1 MDFWN
6 TSIPENFKQRNQIII
21 NQSESAQEKKY
32 YVNDPTFGKAHLDF
46 KKCILNILRLIIFYS
61 DEIIVVSGNCRMSFD
76 FFSGEVSHAA
86 GGIGAYMLIWTEMDN
101 MDKDSNGTDRTNSK
115 RSVFLSE
122 AR

>member
-1 MDFWN
+1 MEYKHPGKFQAKEPN
-6 TSIPENFKQRNQIII
+6 NHKPTRICSR
-21 NQSESAQEKKY
+21 KKY

-46 KKCILNILRLIIFYS
+46 KKCIRNILRLIIFYS
-61 DEIIVVSGNCRMSFD
+61 GEIIVVSGNCRMSFD

-86 GGIGAYMLIWTEMDN
+86 GGIGAYMIMWTEMDN

-122 AR
+122 SQ